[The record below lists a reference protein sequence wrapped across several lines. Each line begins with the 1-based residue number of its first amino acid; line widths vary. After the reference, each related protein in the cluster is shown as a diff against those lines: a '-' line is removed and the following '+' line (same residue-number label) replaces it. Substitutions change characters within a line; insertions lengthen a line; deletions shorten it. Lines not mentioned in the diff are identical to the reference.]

1 MLPLPH
7 LNPNQTPTAAAA
19 PVCPAHGAIRTP
31 WRWGM
36 AGMGIACFVMG
47 AVGAMVPGLPTTVF
61 LLLGSFFLTRSC
73 PWLEERMLAWP
84 VLRPYA
90 QFVRSREPLSR
101 TVRISAWTAMWTS
114 ILISLALL
122 ALADRLPVWLA
133 AAIVLAGLAGTLAIA
148 RFRRA

>member
-1 MLPLPH
+1 
-7 LNPNQTPTAAAA
+7 
-19 PVCPAHGAIRTP
+19 
-31 WRWGM
+31 M